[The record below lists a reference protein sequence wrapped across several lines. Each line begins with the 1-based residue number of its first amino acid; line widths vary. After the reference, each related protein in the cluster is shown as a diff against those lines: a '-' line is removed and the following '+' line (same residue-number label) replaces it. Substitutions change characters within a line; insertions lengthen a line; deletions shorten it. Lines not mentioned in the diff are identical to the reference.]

1 MINNSQSKYHPT
13 YRDLN
18 SYVVVWQVRLGDVT
32 VFSSS
37 NHLDAVIFRIQFSG
51 LNPNHRYRIVGVL
64 VSKYE

>member
-1 MINNSQSKYHPT
+1 MISNSRNEHHPS

-18 SYVVVWQVRLGDVT
+18 SYVVEWQVRLGDVT
-32 VFSSS
+32 VFSSR

-64 VSKYE
+64 VSKNG

>member
-1 MINNSQSKYHPT
+1 MS
-13 YRDLN
+13 
-18 SYVVVWQVRLGDVT
+18 SYVVEWQVRLGDVT
-32 VFSSS
+32 VFSSR